1 MKQEIGRRRKN
12 LLLPTCAI
20 ALALVLSV
28 LSFVS
33 YQRGLRATLLKKTE
47 EEMARY
53 THQSGAMVSGLVE
66 DYFAQLDAVA
76 LFCAGNADRDND
88 NIVELLRRQNSRD
101 EDCRLG
107 LSDLGGTLYTGTGVP
122 VDISGRDFFSGPPP
136 ESGC

>member
-20 ALALVLSV
+20 ALALLLSV

-66 DYFAQLDAVA
+66 DYLDVYK
-76 LFCAGNADRDND
+76 
-88 NIVELLRRQNSRD
+88 RQPKACTAN
-101 EDCRLG
+101 
-107 LSDLGGTLYTGTGVP
+107 
-122 VDISGRDFFSGPPP
+122 
-136 ESGC
+136 